1 MRRTGKRRQEVT
13 NKEALQRHTRDTEH
27 HIHTRERWF
36 GKSADQSGNNWGD
49 DTLTP
54 FRCISG
60 NGDYGGDTDDEAKL
74 IGSDDT
80 PVEAGKTQFD
90 FHRCLIVGVSEDTE
104 YKLRFIWGTGTMTAA
119 ITAGQ
124 YSENMV
130 KFESTNPQLSA
141 GIPID
146 VLMSKIASGTK
157 VWAQCKNQTD
167 NATIDFYIGLHEY
180 DE

>member
-1 MRRTGKRRQEVT
+1 MSL
-13 NKEALQRHTRDTEH
+13 KESTQRHTKDTEH
-27 HIHTRERWF
+27 HLHTRERWF
-36 GKSADQSGNNWGD
+36 GKSADQSGNNWGA

-60 NGDYGGDTDDEAKL
+60 NGVYGTDTDDEAKL

-80 PVEAGKTQFD
+80 PIVAGKTQFD
-90 FHRCLIVGVSEDTE
+90 FHRMLVVGVSVDTE
-104 YKLRFIWGTGTMTAA
+104 FKLRLIWGTGTMADA
-119 ITAGQ
+119 ITADQ

-130 KFESTNPQLSA
+130 KFDSLNPQLSA

-146 VLMSKIASGTK
+146 VLMDKISSGMK
-157 VWAQCKNQTD
+157 VWAQCKNATN
-167 NATIDFYIGLHEY
+167 NATLDFYIGLHEY